1 MIVRVKSQRVR
12 QRLEFF
18 ERLRENGDTSTRE
31 LLEIANNASDAL
43 ALLIAKLL
51 AQTGDV
57 SLDLDVRVE

>member
-1 MIVRVKSQRVR
+1 MSVRVKSQRVR

-18 ERLRENGDTSTRE
+18 EGLCEDGDTSTRK
-31 LLEIANNASDAL
+31 LLAIANNASKDL
-43 ALLIAKLL
+43 ALLIAEIL